1 MPFITFGKSVEIAPE
16 PGHDKIFMTKH
27 YSYHKLNNPLIS
39 TIPRWQRAITKW
51 HIAKRIT
58 NESLSPKKI
67 EPLARE
73 TAISTTFSIRKSWKE
88 FNNIDETAGK
98 NLTGW
103 QKDKLD

>member
-1 MPFITFGKSVEIAPE
+1 
-16 PGHDKIFMTKH
+16 MTAGNHEVVYRQEDNKRV
-27 YSYHKLNNPLIS
+27 LIS
-39 TIPRWQRAITKW
+39 
-51 HIAKRIT
+51 
-58 NESLSPKKI
+58 EKI

-73 TAISTTFSIRKSWKE
+73 TAISTTFSIRKSLEE

>member
-1 MPFITFGKSVEIAPE
+1 
-16 PGHDKIFMTKH
+16 MTAGNH
-27 YSYHKLNNPLIS
+27 EVAYRQEDNKLVLIS
-39 TIPRWQRAITKW
+39 
-51 HIAKRIT
+51 
-58 NESLSPKKI
+58 EKI

-73 TAISTTFSIRKSWKE
+73 TAISTTFSIRKSWEE

>member
-1 MPFITFGKSVEIAPE
+1 
-16 PGHDKIFMTKH
+16 MTAGNHEVAYRQEDNKRV
-27 YSYHKLNNPLIS
+27 LIS
-39 TIPRWQRAITKW
+39 
-51 HIAKRIT
+51 
-58 NESLSPKKI
+58 EKI

-73 TAISTTFSIRKSWKE
+73 TAISTTFSIRKSLEE

>member
-1 MPFITFGKSVEIAPE
+1 
-16 PGHDKIFMTKH
+16 MTAGNHEVAYRQEDNKRV
-27 YSYHKLNNPLIS
+27 LIS
-39 TIPRWQRAITKW
+39 
-51 HIAKRIT
+51 
-58 NESLSPKKI
+58 EKI

-73 TAISTTFSIRKSWKE
+73 TAISTTFSIRKSWEE

>member
-1 MPFITFGKSVEIAPE
+1 MTAGKHEVAYRQE
-16 PGHDKIFMTKH
+16 DNKRV
-27 YSYHKLNNPLIS
+27 LIS
-39 TIPRWQRAITKW
+39 
-51 HIAKRIT
+51 
-58 NESLSPKKI
+58 EKI

-73 TAISTTFSIRKSWKE
+73 TAISTTFSIRKSLEE